1 MKDRLAT
8 ALSATEIVV
17 SDLFE
22 QGITDRK
29 IIASARLQQAEK
41 QMAFALG
48 RDQARR
54 WLSSCVG

>member
-1 MKDRLAT
+1 MRDRLAT

-41 QMAFALG
+41 QMALALG
-48 RDQARR
+48 WDQARR
-54 WLSSCVG
+54 WLSSYVG